1 MTNRPFGALG
11 NTALAIVI
19 LAAVPLWFV
28 ILQSSE
34 LGVDKWQQLWTSR
47 LPELLWNTLSLAIL
61 VAIACFV
68 LGVSAA
74 WWIAR
79 FNFPGRRYAIWLM
92 VLPLTIPTYVF
103 AHIYTTL
110 FEADGWIGIAWT
122 SIFGNSIAIPDIYN
136 IFGATLTLSLAGF
149 SYVFLMSHS
158 ALSVST
164 QTLEEAARIHGV
176 SKWQVFL
183 RINLPLLRP
192 AIAAGLAVVI
202 LHVLSDFGAVSMLH
216 YQTFTLSIYLQM
228 SGRFDYQAAAGLS
241 LILVLLSL
249 TFLVLERFFRARQRY
264 YSTRQTRKHQLK
276 EVTPFVTAMIWLWL
290 GFITFLAFLLPLA
303 WMISWS
309 WEAWIQDVIDWEFW
323 NYAYN
328 SLLLAVLCATI
339 AIVCGLPIALFN
351 NRQRSKYSTALIQV
365 SSVGF
370 VLPGPVIALG
380 ILSFILSLLPFLY
393 GGLTAL
399 LLALVIRFLPLA
411 VQSQDASMQQLTPS
425 IEQAGRIL
433 GATPL
438 ENLKRVILPMI
449 SGGIA
454 SAWVLVFIDTLK
466 ELPATLILRPT
477 GFDTLPVR
485 IWIEASEEMLELA
498 APAALMLVVGT
509 LPVLWIMMKNEKKY
523 TT

>member
-1 MTNRPFGALG
+1 M
-11 NTALAIVI
+11 
-19 LAAVPLWFV
+19 
-28 ILQSSE
+28 
-34 LGVDKWQQLWTSR
+34 
-47 LPELLWNTLSLAIL
+47 
-61 VAIACFV
+61 
-68 LGVSAA
+68 
-74 WWIAR
+74 
-79 FNFPGRRYAIWLM
+79 
-92 VLPLTIPTYVF
+92 
-103 AHIYTTL
+103 
-110 FEADGWIGIAWT
+110 
-122 SIFGNSIAIPDIYN
+122 
-136 IFGATLTLSLAGF
+136 
-149 SYVFLMSHS
+149 
-158 ALSVST
+158 
-164 QTLEEAARIHGV
+164 
-176 SKWQVFL
+176 
-183 RINLPLLRP
+183 
-192 AIAAGLAVVI
+192 
-202 LHVLSDFGAVSMLH
+202 
-216 YQTFTLSIYLQM
+216 
-228 SGRFDYQAAAGLS
+228 
-241 LILVLLSL
+241 
-249 TFLVLERFFRARQRY
+249 LERFFRARQRY
-264 YSTRQTRKHQLK
+264 YTNRQTRKHQLK
-276 EVTPFVTAMIWLWL
+276 EVTPFVSVMIWLWL
-290 GFITFLAFLLPLA
+290 GFITFLAFILPLA

-309 WEAWIQDVIDWEFW
+309 WEAWMHDVIEWSFW
-323 NYAYN
+323 AYTFN
-328 SLLLAVLCATI
+328 SLLLAVMCATI

-351 NRQRSKYSTALIQV
+351 NRQRSKYSTALIHV

-433 GATPL
+433 GATPM